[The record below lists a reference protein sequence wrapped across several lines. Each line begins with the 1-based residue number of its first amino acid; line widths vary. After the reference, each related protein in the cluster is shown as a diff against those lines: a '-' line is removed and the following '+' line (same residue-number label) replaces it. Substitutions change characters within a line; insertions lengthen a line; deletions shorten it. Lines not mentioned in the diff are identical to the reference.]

1 MISLFQEYMLFRA
14 EIDEKLIIYK
24 RMQSLVNTL
33 SMISI
38 TRDSWR
44 DIQMLW
50 QQMELFVSF
59 SIDFLNERT
68 EFCVVTTSF
77 RKYYIF
83 VFRCYIGVGCWIRL
97 YQEN

>member
-1 MISLFQEYMLFRA
+1 MLFKA
-14 EIDEKLIIYK
+14 ENDEKLIIYK
-24 RMQSLVNTL
+24 KMQSLVDTL

-59 SIDFLNERT
+59 FIHFLNERT
-68 EFCVVTTSF
+68 EFCVLQFLLGNIIYSSLDATLVL
-77 RKYYIF
+77 
-83 VFRCYIGVGCWIRL
+83 VVGLGITRGIW
-97 YQEN
+97 

>member
-1 MISLFQEYMLFRA
+1 MLFKA
-14 EIDEKLIIYK
+14 ENDEKLIVYK
-24 RMQSLVNTL
+24 KMQSLVDTL

-59 SIDFLNERT
+59 FIHFLNERT
-68 EFCVVTTSF
+68 EFCVLQFLLGNIIYSSLDATLVL
-77 RKYYIF
+77 
-83 VFRCYIGVGCWIRL
+83 VFGFGITRGIR
-97 YQEN
+97 